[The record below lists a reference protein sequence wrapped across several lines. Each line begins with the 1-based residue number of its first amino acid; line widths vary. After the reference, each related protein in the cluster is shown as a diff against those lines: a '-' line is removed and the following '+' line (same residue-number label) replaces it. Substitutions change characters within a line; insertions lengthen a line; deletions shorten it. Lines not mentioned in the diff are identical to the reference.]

1 MASPDTRTHDAM
13 NPSPQHSVDAALDK
27 IELRLQSLMRLRFQM
42 LTAHARLEY
51 FRLLLRMQ
59 RR

>member
-1 MASPDTRTHDAM
+1 M
-13 NPSPQHSVDAALDK
+13 NPSPQHSVDTALDQ
-27 IELRLQSLMRLRFQM
+27 IETRLQSLMRLRFQM

-51 FRLLLRMQ
+51 FRLLMRLQ